1 MGRLLRSRSQP
12 LNKPPP
18 LLKRLLQ
25 GMQAMGFAN
34 LLGFY
39 PKRFIRLKKARHG
52 GSGTAQSL
60 GSSRRSALVLVQKIN
75 GPKSE

>member
-1 MGRLLRSRSQP
+1 
-12 LNKPPP
+12 
-18 LLKRLLQ
+18 
-25 GMQAMGFAN
+25 MGFAN